1 MIEYH
6 ARGRGREKKE
16 EIYEDLKINARGTIK
31 FCKTTRWKVAD
42 NFGFPGSFLSTP
54 LKNGRVTVVGGT
66 KKGRVKPL
74 LYKIFD
80 ASHGGLPAWQSLI
93 TFKVAD
99 FARINPPYYTASLQP
114 SSAIRPLL
122 PPFACLGPVH
132 ISSSPLISE
141 RATG

>member
-1 MIEYH
+1 MNITREG
-6 ARGRGREKKE
+6 GRGEKKE

-93 TFKVAD
+93 TFRWQILRVLIHHIIP
-99 FARINPPYYTASLQP
+99 RVCS
-114 SSAIRPLL
+114 RPLPSVPFFL
-122 PPFACLGPVH
+122 LSPAWVPSTSPPP
-132 ISSSPLISE
+132 PLYPRGRPDS
-141 RATG
+141 

>member
-1 MIEYH
+1 M
-6 ARGRGREKKE
+6 K
-16 EIYEDLKINARGTIK
+16 EDLKINARRTIK

-80 ASHGGLPAWQSLI
+80 ASHGELPAWQSLI
-93 TFKVAD
+93 TFRWQILRVLIHHIIPRVCSRPLPSVP
-99 FARINPPYYTASLQP
+99 FFPSLRLLRSRPHLPLPPY
-114 SSAIRPLL
+114 IREGDWI
-122 PPFACLGPVH
+122 AE
-132 ISSSPLISE
+132 STSP
-141 RATG
+141 